1 MAQPELDQL
10 GQAFQQLWRLAA
22 PKCPPQ
28 GPHQLLPAPAEDALL
43 AHLALGLHA
52 TRRALETPRPPDAPA
67 HLARALE
74 ELNAAVALLQEW
86 TETEGN

>member
-1 MAQPELDQL
+1 MTEPRLDQL
-10 GQAFQQLWRLAA
+10 TEAFQRLWKLTA
-22 PKCPPQ
+22 PKSPPR

-43 AHLALGLHA
+43 AHLAMGLHA
-52 TRRALETPRPPDAPA
+52 TRRALEIPRPPDAPA

-86 TETEGN
+86 VDAESG